1 MDFYTTEIK
10 KLFFLEKNV
19 LNVMVPIL
27 INKDV
32 SEPSYNDLKFMV
44 QNCNCFCTK
53 LIKLLITL

>member
-27 INKDV
+27 INKNV
-32 SEPSYNDLKFMV
+32 FEPSYSDLKFMV
-44 QNCNCFCTK
+44 QSHNYVCT
-53 LIKLLITL
+53 